1 MYDWTAMESMVALRT
16 RTGSSVTDPSTM
28 RNERISVTFGSRW
41 RYVGRTSSLAE
52 YRRESVARVPNALRQ
67 LAQLPWFVRN
77 VIVKIGIVTG
87 FKPLARLMGHR
98 GDY

>member
-1 MYDWTAMESMVALRT
+1 L
-16 RTGSSVTDPSTM
+16 
-28 RNERISVTFGSRW
+28 TFGSRW

-52 YRRESVARVPNALRQ
+52 YRREPVARVPNALRQ
-67 LAQLPWFVRN
+67 LAQLPWFARN

-98 GDY
+98 GDDWPY